1 MLKFNFHF
9 TTHNS
14 RITKLSIFQS
24 RVLFSTLYY
33 KFRVFSIP
41 PKQNP
46 KTRPHSFPRPLSA
59 GGKFAEVL
67 PNPYPQKIV
76 LAKPSPHLN
85 SASFSLG
92 ETRPRSPPPYKIK
105 KRKPPPNQNRMR
117 GGEARA
123 ERRSGNGAEHL
134 AVFGGVDATA

>member
-1 MLKFNFHF
+1 MY
-9 TTHNS
+9 S
-14 RITKLSIFQS
+14 SA
-24 RVLFSTLYY
+24 FSDFLPE
-33 KFRVFSIP
+33 S
-41 PKQNP
+41 

-59 GGKFAEVL
+59 GGKIRRGFAKSKSPE
-67 PNPYPQKIV
+67 NS

-85 SASFSLG
+85 SASFSLRRNP
-92 ETRPRSPPPYKIK
+92 TSPSPPPYRKNK
-105 KRKPPPNQNRMR
+105 KEIAPNKNRMR